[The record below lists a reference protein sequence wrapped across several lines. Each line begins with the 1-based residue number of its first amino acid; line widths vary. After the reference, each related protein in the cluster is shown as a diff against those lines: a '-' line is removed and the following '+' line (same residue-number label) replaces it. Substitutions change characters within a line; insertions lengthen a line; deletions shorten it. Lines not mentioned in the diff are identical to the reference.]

1 MPINPLMASLARN
14 LTRGRS
20 AAVLSAWA
28 IVVAGLLVYA
38 AHVGLGVGVD
48 LGPSSLLDDWLFEFL
63 VLAPGIGILARVV
76 LVRTERLAW
85 SMIGAG
91 AVAWAAGD
99 IYWLVV
105 FSGSAEV
112 PYPSIA
118 DGLYLSFY
126 PLVYVGVLLLVRAR
140 VRRFHASQWLDGFA
154 AALVV
159 AAIGVAVLMPPILAG
174 SEGSTAAAV
183 ATNLAYPLGDLVIL
197 GLVTALAGLM
207 GWRPGR
213 AVGLLAAGCL
223 TFALADSVYLFQIA
237 AGSYVEGG
245 LLDLFWPLGMVF
257 MGLAA
262 WQPSPGVRAGRLEG
276 WSVMVL
282 PAAVAFGAIALLVY
296 DHYARTA
303 VWAVWL
309 ASAAL
314 VVCMARAGLTFRENI
329 AQAVTDTL
337 TGLPNRRLFQDR
349 AEQAINRARRQGER
363 AAVMIIDLDRFK
375 EVNDTLGHRCG
386 DLLLEEIAHRL
397 RATLRESDTVA
408 RLGGDEFAVLLPS
421 IPDAVSAERVAA
433 ALGDVI
439 RKSIVVEGLSLDT
452 EASIGIT
459 LFPDHGADVSELLQ
473 RADVAMYTAK
483 SESLPFSVYGS
494 EQDDYS
500 PERLALVGELRR
512 AIEQGELVV
521 HYQPKVH
528 LTSGELVGAEALV
541 RWQHPERGLLP
552 PGEFIPLAE
561 HTTLIKPLTLY
572 VLERALEECGR
583 WEGNGHMLSVAVN
596 ISARNLLD
604 AEFSDAVA
612 ASLERWGISPHRL
625 ELEVTETALMG
636 NPVRALE
643 VLRHLGGTGVVLSID
658 DFGVG
663 YTSLNQLKSLPIRVL
678 KIDRSFVLNMSTN
691 AADAMIVRSTI
702 DLGHNLGLQVV
713 AEGIESQEVHDVLR
727 ELGCDV
733 GQGYHMGRPMPPA
746 EFERWLDAGDAER
759 DELSGRMLREGGR
772 VGV

>member
-1 MPINPLMASLARN
+1 MPPVDADSTPMPSLAGD
-14 LTRGRS
+14 LTRGAS
-20 AAVLSAWA
+20 AAVLGGWA
-28 IVVAGLLVYA
+28 IVLAGLLAYG
-38 AHVGLGVGVD
+38 AHAGFGVGTGIV
-48 LGPSSLLDDWLFEFL
+48 PSSVVDGWLYEFL
-63 VLAPGIGILARVV
+63 ALAGGIGILVRVV

-91 AVAWAAGD
+91 ALAWAAGD
-99 IYWLVV
+99 IYWWLA
-105 FSGSAEV
+105 FSDGVEI

-118 DGLYLSFY
+118 DGLYLAFY
-126 PLVYVGVLLLVRAR
+126 PFVYVGFVLLVRAR
-140 VRRFHASQWLDGFA
+140 VRRFHASQWLDGLA

-159 AAIGVAVLMPPILAG
+159 AALGVALLMPPILAA
-174 SEGSTAAAV
+174 SEGSDVAAV
-183 ATNLAYPLGDLVIL
+183 ATNLAYPLGDLLVL

-223 TFALADSVYLFQIA
+223 TFGLADSVYLFQVA
-237 AGSYVEGG
+237 GGSYVEGG
-245 LLDLFWPLGMVF
+245 LLDLCWPLGMVF
-257 MGLAA
+257 MSLAA
-262 WQPSPGVRAGRLEG
+262 WQPAARARAGRLEG

-303 VWAVWL
+303 VLAVWL
-309 ASAAL
+309 AAAAL
-314 VVCMARAGLTFRENI
+314 SVCMARARLTFRENI
-329 AQAVTDTL
+329 AQAVTDAL

-349 AEQAINRARRQGER
+349 VEQAINRARRQGER

-375 EVNDTLGHRCG
+375 EINDTLGHHCG
-386 DLLLEEIAHRL
+386 DLLLEEIARRL
-397 RATLRESDTVA
+397 RAALRDSDTVA

-421 IPDAVSAERVAA
+421 VPDAVSAERVAIV
-433 ALGDVI
+433 LGSAI
-439 RKSIVVEGLSLDT
+439 SEPIVVEGLSLDT
-452 EASIGIT
+452 EASIGIA
-459 LFPDHGADVSELLQ
+459 LFPDHGADVTELLQ

-494 EQDDYS
+494 ERDDYS

-512 AIEQGELVV
+512 AIEQGELVL
-521 HYQPKVH
+521 HYQPKVD
-528 LTSGELVGAEALV
+528 LASGELAGAEALV
-541 RWQHPERGLLP
+541 RWQHPERGLLA

-583 WEGNGHMLSVAVN
+583 WERDGHMLSVAVN

-604 AEFSDAVA
+604 AEFADAVA
-612 ASLERWGISPHRL
+612 ASLERWGIAPSRL
-625 ELEVTETALMG
+625 ELELTETALMG
-636 NPVRALE
+636 NPERGLR

-663 YTSLNQLKSLPIRVL
+663 YTSLTQLKSLPVRVL

-713 AEGIESQEVHDVLR
+713 AEGIESQAVHDALR

-733 GQGYHMGRPMPPA
+733 GQGFHLGRPMPPA
-746 EFERWLDAGDAER
+746 EFEEWVDAGGAA
-759 DELSGRMLREGGR
+759 S
-772 VGV
+772 VGAFAHR